1 MKNLTG
7 IVLFVFATFACC
19 SQTLTVHVIGHRNI
33 TGNIRL
39 AFYNNSQSFDNEK
52 ALFIKT
58 ISKAKLA
65 KNGMKVSY
73 TDIKPGLYGIAVLD
87 DEDGNEKMEYG
98 LVLPKEG
105 FGFSD
110 YYHTAMKRPKFE
122 SFDFVL
128 KQEAKTVEIKLRYL

>member
-1 MKNLTG
+1 MKNLAG
-7 IVLFVFATFACC
+7 IVLFVFSTFASW
-19 SQTLTVHVIGHRNI
+19 SQTLTVHVIGNRNNV
-33 TGNIRL
+33 GNIRF
-39 AFYNNSQSFDNEK
+39 AFYNNSQGFDDDK
-52 ALFIKT
+52 PLFVKT
-58 ISKAKLA
+58 ISKMALA

-87 DEDGNEKMEYG
+87 DENSNEKMEYG

-122 SFDFVL
+122 SFDFIL
-128 KQEAKTVEIKLRYL
+128 KNEAKTVEIKLRYL